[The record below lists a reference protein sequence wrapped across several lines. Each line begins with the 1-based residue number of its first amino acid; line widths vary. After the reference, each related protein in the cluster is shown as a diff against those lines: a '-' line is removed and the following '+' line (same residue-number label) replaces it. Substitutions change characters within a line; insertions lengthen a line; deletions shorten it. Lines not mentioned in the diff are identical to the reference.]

1 MLRQLQTS
9 LTSIEEIHSICSQ
22 RVKTIQHL
30 NAYIN
35 VPHEASAV
43 QAIKSRNRILE
54 GNADFLI
61 ITLMLNKLKI
71 IIHLWVGSQRILEGM
86 PIAVKDNFCTKGMCV
101 DKYINIKDYTNNRWY
116 LNCTLS
122 SMKSF

>member
-22 RVKTIQHL
+22 RVKAIQHL

-35 VPHEASAV
+35 VPHEASSV

-61 ITLMLNKLKI
+61 ITLMLNELKVI
-71 IIHLWVGSQRILEGM
+71 INL
-86 PIAVKDNFCTKGMCV
+86 
-101 DKYINIKDYTNNRWY
+101 
-116 LNCTLS
+116 
-122 SMKSF
+122 